1 MFFSILELYS
11 KQKKYKFRKN
21 NFTCYRGCRL
31 DPDEYKEL
39 KNNIGGFIQL
49 EGFTSTSTDIL
60 GPFKFIKD
68 SVIEIKVNLD
78 NLGGEID
85 WGFASV

>member
-1 MFFSILELYS
+1 M
-11 KQKKYKFRKN
+11 KV
-21 NFTCYRGCRL
+21 
-31 DPDEYKEL
+31 L

-60 GPFKFIKD
+60 GAFRFIKD
-68 SVIEIKVNLD
+68 SVLEIKVNHD

>member
-1 MFFSILELYS
+1 M
-11 KQKKYKFRKN
+11 KAV
-21 NFTCYRGCRL
+21 
-31 DPDEYKEL
+31 

-60 GPFKFIKD
+60 GALRFIKD
-68 SVIEIKVNLD
+68 TVIEIRVNLD

-85 WGFASV
+85 WGFASVKDFAIYADEREVIFNPINSFRIV